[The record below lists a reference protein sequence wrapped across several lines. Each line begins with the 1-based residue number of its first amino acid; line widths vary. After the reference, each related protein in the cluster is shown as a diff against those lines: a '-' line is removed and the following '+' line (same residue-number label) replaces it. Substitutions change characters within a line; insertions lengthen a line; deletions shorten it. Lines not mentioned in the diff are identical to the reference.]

1 MALDKKDDFLQ
12 LNLKTSNPHVS
23 WVQTGIFPS
32 FVGRDLICV
41 EITWNMFMNGVR
53 LTGFLTR
60 EGKIQDCMWASLPC
74 HNP

>member
-1 MALDKKDDFLQ
+1 
-12 LNLKTSNPHVS
+12 
-23 WVQTGIFPS
+23 VQTGIFPS
-32 FVGRDLICV
+32 FVGKDLICV